1 LRFVKINI
9 ANLTIKFW
17 YKINQK
23 FMNKEI
29 KDIIIIGAGP
39 IGLACGIEAQ
49 KKGLDYLIFDKGCL
63 VNSLYRYPMNMTF
76 FSTSD
81 KLEIGGVPFISHNPK
96 PTRSEALEYYRR
108 VSAHWKLPLHLYEQI
123 NTISQQND
131 LFDIGTDKDTYR
143 SRKIIIAS
151 GFYDLPY
158 LLEVPGEHLSKV
170 LHYYKEAHPFFGMNV
185 AVVGAANSAVD
196 VALELYRKGAQSVTM
211 IVRESEIGQNVKY
224 WSRPDIDNRIKEGSI
239 NAYFNSQ
246 IEEITETEVRF
257 ISPQGEKRI
266 KNDFVLAMT
275 GYKPNFELL
284 ESLGIQFHKDEYRT
298 PIYDPKT
305 MQSSAA
311 GVYLAGVVCGGLKT
325 NKWFIENSRDHAP
338 LIVEDILN
346 N

>member
-1 LRFVKINI
+1 
-9 ANLTIKFW
+9 
-17 YKINQK
+17 
-23 FMNKEI
+23 MDNKT
-29 KDIIIIGAGP
+29 KDITIIGAGP

-49 KKGLDYLIFDKGCL
+49 KKNLNYLIFDKGCL

-108 VSAHWKLPLHLYEQI
+108 VSTHWKLPLRLYEQI
-123 NTISQQND
+123 KTVSRQNNLFEIS
-131 LFDIGTDKDTYR
+131 TDKGTYH
-143 SRKIIIAS
+143 SKKIIIAT
-151 GFYDLPY
+151 GFYDFPY
-158 LLEVPGEHLSKV
+158 LLEVPGEQLPKV
-170 LHYYKEAHPFFGMNV
+170 LHYFKEAHPFFGMHI

-239 NAYFNSQ
+239 VAYFNSQ
-246 IEEITETEVRF
+246 IQEITETEVRF
-257 ISPQGEKRI
+257 ISSDGLKCI

-284 ESLGIQFHKDEYRT
+284 ESLGVQFNRDEYRT

-305 MQSSAA
+305 MESSAP

-338 LIVEDILN
+338 LIIENILN